1 MTDVRTRFPFS
12 NYIEM
17 WYDKRRNTISY
28 LLHTIMIIRDK
39 LRYGAKEWV
48 ECIESYIRNS
58 KRSLTKAGSRHGDA
72 TDHR

>member
-1 MTDVRTRFPFS
+1 MLGHVFPFS

-39 LRYGAKEWV
+39 LRCGAKEWV
-48 ECIESYIRNS
+48 E
-58 KRSLTKAGSRHGDA
+58 
-72 TDHR
+72 